1 MCGRFVIFD
10 EAEDMEIRSII
21 DEINKKYKDDD
32 GAKFKSGEIFPTNT
46 VPVIT
51 KENNGRDISLFK
63 WGFPNFK
70 NPGVIINARSETL
83 QEKST

>member
-32 GAKFKSGEIFPTNT
+32 GANT
-46 VPVIT
+46 KLRIT
-51 KENNGRDISLFK
+51 H
-63 WGFPNFK
+63 
-70 NPGVIINARSETL
+70 
-83 QEKST
+83 